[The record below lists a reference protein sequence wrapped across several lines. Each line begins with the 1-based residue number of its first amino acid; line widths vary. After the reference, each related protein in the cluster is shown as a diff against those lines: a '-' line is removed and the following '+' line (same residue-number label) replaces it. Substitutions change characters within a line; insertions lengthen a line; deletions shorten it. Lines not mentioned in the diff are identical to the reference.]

1 MRLRGIALLGLL
13 FAGGARADAL
23 SDLVT
28 VLTALEGRDPIEAHL
43 DYEITQ
49 SRGDEGEKAEHET
62 GRVSLD
68 ASAGADGLRVNWP
81 RDLLET
87 TRREALDTGDDPK
100 RPTTRALS
108 EVAVPDI
115 DLVLHA
121 APRLRALLAQ
131 SRLERVEDTTWDER
145 PAHLL
150 NLTVTPRV
158 PTRERKYVKE
168 LGAKARVWVGADGV
182 PLAATIDTHV
192 KGRAMLVITF
202 ESTSHE
208 RFRFARHGDR
218 LIAVEHEQA
227 NQSTGAGEVGGL
239 RVNARVT
246 VR

>member
-1 MRLRGIALLGLL
+1 MRACRIALLGLL
-13 FAGGARADAL
+13 FASGARADAL

-49 SRGDEGEKAEHET
+49 SRGDEGEKAERET
-62 GRVSLD
+62 GRVGLD
-68 ASAGADGLRVNWP
+68 ASADAEGLRVNWS
-81 RDLLET
+81 RDLIDT
-87 TRREALDTGDDPK
+87 TRREALDPADDPK

-131 SRLERVEDTTWDER
+131 SRLERVEDTTWDEQ
-145 PAHLL
+145 PARLLHLA
-150 NLTVTPRV
+150 VTPRI
-158 PTRERKYVKE
+158 PARDRKYVKDV
-168 LGAKARVWVGADGV
+168 GAKARLWLGADGV

-192 KGRAMLVITF
+192 KGRAMLVISF

-227 NQSTGAGEVGGL
+227 NQSTGAGETGGL